1 MKILLKSFGGDAP
14 NQQVIQRLQAVLA
27 HWADRL
33 GRVVVRLTDANGPK
47 GGVDKVCSI
56 QLEVLRQEPLRVTAV
71 SPDHATAV
79 ELAIRRAGR
88 MASRTFDRRSY

>member
-1 MKILLKSFGGDAP
+1 MKILLKSFGGDP
-14 NQQVIQRLQAVLA
+14 PRDRVIQRLQAVLC

-56 QLEVLRQEPLRVTAV
+56 QLEVFRQEPLRVTAI
-71 SPDHATAV
+71 SPDHATAL

-88 MASRTFDRRSY
+88 VAARTFDRRPY